1 MKFFINDGIY
11 NRSWNGNVKIEN
23 LPNGKLKLAIPNY
36 IQGEARDEYINFIF
50 EEEFGL
56 VERDFCENLTLNCRI
71 NKTSKNTYHIYP
83 INKGGKQKEECIYAL
98 IRSTRIVPDDICI
111 PACMRKNVE
120 VMRRINFVDGEVDY
134 GDFLSNV
141 YLIKIKLKVD
151 ESLPVFMNPYLL
163 DDHYVFYRQEWNGK
177 TRYQVTEKLKTHI
190 ILSSH
195 NRKKFISLS
204 ELCK

>member
-11 NRSWNGNVKIEN
+11 NRSWNGNVKIKN

-36 IQGEARDEYINFIF
+36 IQGEAREEYINFIF
-50 EEEFGL
+50 DGVYAL
-56 VERDFCENLTLNCRI
+56 GKSDNIILNCKIKR
-71 NKTSKNTYHIYP
+71 TSKNTYHIYHEDK
-83 INKGGKQKEECIYAL
+83 NKKEECIYAL

-120 VMRRINFVDGEVDY
+120 VMRRIRFLDSEVDY

-141 YLIKIKLKVD
+141 YLIKITLKVD
-151 ESLPVFMNPYLL
+151 QSLPVFLNPYTL

-177 TRYQVTEKLKTHI
+177 THYQVTEKLKTYI